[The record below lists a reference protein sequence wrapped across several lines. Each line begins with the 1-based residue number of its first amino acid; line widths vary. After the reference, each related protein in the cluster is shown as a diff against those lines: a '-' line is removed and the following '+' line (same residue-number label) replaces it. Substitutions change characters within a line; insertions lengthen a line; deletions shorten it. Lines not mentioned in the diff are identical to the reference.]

1 MSSHMGRFEL
11 LVLCSLLFATV
22 NSSVLQRE
30 KREKGS
36 VFFKLCM
43 LNQEMFSTFE
53 EQNIAKEESLR

>member
-1 MSSHMGRFEL
+1 MSSDMGRFEL

-30 KREKGS
+30 KQEKGN
-36 VFFKLCM
+36 VFFKLCK
-43 LNQEMFSTFE
+43 LNQEMISTFE